1 VTVFRHAYPTSE
13 ANHRRTFLSD
23 QRVQL
28 LFEPQS
34 IAIVG
39 ASSDPAK
46 ASGLPLR
53 NLLQSRFSGKIYP
66 VNPSATEISGIPC
79 YPSVTDLPE
88 APDVAVLMVD
98 ARLSPQVLEECGRK
112 GVKAAVIGSAG
123 FAESGA
129 EGQERQAQLN
139 VIAKQ
144 YDIRVCGPNC
154 HGTFNVIKGI
164 PVGYDHSFSLP
175 LKAGPVAIASHS
187 GALLGVLGHRAV
199 QANQGLS
206 YLVSNGNEMDLDL
219 CDFVEF
225 FLEDE
230 TTKVVAVL
238 MEGLKNGPRFLD
250 LARRSHEL
258 KKTIVVLKVGKSERG
273 AITTMAHTARMAG
286 SGEVYEAAFRQFG
299 VISTDTVE
307 TFLGTAQLAAH
318 QPVPR
323 GGRILVMTSSGAGAS
338 LMADKAGEYG
348 LDLADISAE
357 AKARIPERRSA
368 ILTNPFDTAGASRS
382 PGFLSAVCEAFAAD
396 TANDCLLMF
405 MGPLAVRQDYARNF
419 AAASAKFGKT
429 AAVIINLSEP
439 ELRDVFQQHHIPVF
453 DGATD
458 ACFKM
463 LRGYIDYGHYLRG
476 REGASK
482 ADTVRGS
489 VRPDAEPILRSRG
502 ESSMLSHGATVE
514 LLGACGF
521 KCAANVAVNSL
532 ESAAAGADKLGYP
545 VIIKG
550 LVDGVAHRSAAGLV
564 SEKISNAVEL
574 KNEYGAVRQ
583 AASALT
589 RETLL
594 LSVDKYVPH
603 DLEMILGVKYDATF
617 GPVILC
623 GLGGIFTELLS
634 DYALRLAPLAET
646 DARDMLAS
654 LRAFLVVQK
663 GPAQLKELIDAL
675 LRLSQLAV
683 ELNGKIKAIDINPLV
698 FALDSAEWTVLD
710 AKIHL

>member
-1 VTVFRHAYPTSE
+1 M
-13 ANHRRTFLSD
+13 SD
-23 QRVQL
+23 QRVRL

-53 NLLQSRFSGKIYP
+53 NVLQSRFSGKIYP
-66 VNPSATEISGIPC
+66 VNPRATEISGVRC

-112 GVKAAVIGSAG
+112 GVKAAVVGSAG
-123 FAESGA
+123 FSESGP
-129 EGQERQAQLN
+129 EGQERQEQLSA
-139 VIAKQ
+139 IAKQ

-154 HGTFNVIKGI
+154 HGTLNVIKGI

-175 LKAGPVAIASHS
+175 LKPGPVAIASHS

-338 LMADKAGEYG
+338 LMADKASEYG

-382 PGFLSAVCEAFAAD
+382 PGFLSAVCEAFASD

-405 MGPLAVRQDYARNF
+405 MGPLAVRQEYARNF
-419 AAASAKFGKT
+419 AAASEKFGKT
-429 AAVIINLSEP
+429 AAAIINLSES
-439 ELRDVFQQHHIPVF
+439 EMRDIFQQHHIPVF
-453 DGATD
+453 DAATD

-463 LRGYIDYGHYLRG
+463 LRGYIDHGRFLKSRSLRRQPETRLSEPRAAVAALLETHPGVSMLPHAATVDLLKHYGFQCADYRLASNLRRG
-476 REGASK
+476 RGRGPQAWLSGDSQRHGCECGA
-482 ADTVRGS
+482 
-489 VRPDAEPILRSRG
+489 
-502 ESSMLSHGATVE
+502 
-514 LLGACGF
+514 
-521 KCAANVAVNSL
+521 
-532 ESAAAGADKLGYP
+532 
-545 VIIKG
+545 
-550 LVDGVAHRSAAGLV
+550 
-564 SEKISNAVEL
+564 
-574 KNEYGAVRQ
+574 
-583 AASALT
+583 
-589 RETLL
+589 
-594 LSVDKYVPH
+594 
-603 DLEMILGVKYDATF
+603 
-617 GPVILC
+617 
-623 GLGGIFTELLS
+623 
-634 DYALRLAPLAET
+634 
-646 DARDMLAS
+646 
-654 LRAFLVVQK
+654 
-663 GPAQLKELIDAL
+663 
-675 LRLSQLAV
+675 
-683 ELNGKIKAIDINPLV
+683 
-698 FALDSAEWTVLD
+698 
-710 AKIHL
+710 

>member
-1 VTVFRHAYPTSE
+1 
-13 ANHRRTFLSD
+13 LSD
-23 QRVQL
+23 QRVRL
-28 LFEPQS
+28 FFEPQS

-53 NLLQSRFSGKIYP
+53 NVLQSRFSGKIYA
-66 VNPSATEISGIPC
+66 VNPRATEISGVPC

-112 GVKAAVIGSAG
+112 GIKTAVIGSAG
-123 FAESGA
+123 FSEAGE
-129 EGQERQAQLN
+129 EGRERQEHLSR
-139 VIAKQ
+139 IAKQ

-175 LKAGPVAIASHS
+175 LKPGPVAIASHS

-206 YLVSNGNEMDLDL
+206 YLVNNGNEMDLDL
-219 CDFVEF
+219 CDFMEF

-230 TTKVVAVL
+230 TTQVVAVL

-273 AITTMAHTARMAG
+273 AITTLAHTARMAG

-338 LMADKAGEYG
+338 LMADKASEYG

-382 PGFLSAVCEAFAAD
+382 PGFLSAVCEAFASD

-405 MGPLAVRQDYARNF
+405 MGPLAVRQEYARNF
-419 AAASAKFGKT
+419 AAASEKFGKT
-429 AAVIINLSEP
+429 AAAIINLSEP
-439 ELRDVFQQHHIPVF
+439 EMRDIFQQHHIPVF
-453 DGATD
+453 DAATD

-463 LRGYIDYGHYLRG
+463 LRGYIDHGRFLKTRSLR
-476 REGASK
+476 RQ
-482 ADTVRGS
+482 AD
-489 VRPDAEPILRSRG
+489 LRSSKPRTAVAAILKAHPG
-502 ESSMLSHGATVE
+502 VSMLPHAATVD
-514 LLGACGF
+514 LLKHYGF
-521 KCAANVAVNSL
+521 QCADYRFASNYDEAGD
-532 ESAAAGADKLGYP
+532 AARKLGFP
-545 VIIKG
+545 VILKG
-550 LVDGVAHRSAAGLV
+550 MVANVAHRSDAGLV
-564 SEKISNAVEL
+564 SRKISNEAELQQEFAALETKALQTTNGSATIGVE
-574 KNEYGAVRQ
+574 
-583 AASALT
+583 
-589 RETLL
+589 
-594 LSVDKYVPH
+594 KYFPH
-603 DLEMILGVKYDATF
+603 DLEVILGVKYDASF

-623 GLGGIFTELLS
+623 GLGGIFTEILK
-634 DYALRLAPLAET
+634 DYALRLAPLT
-646 DARDMLAS
+646 DDDARDMLS
-654 LRAFLVVQK
+654 LLKAFPILEK
-663 GPAQLKELIDAL
+663 AAALDSLTDAL
-675 LRLSQLAV
+675 LRLSDLAV
-683 ELNGKIKAIDINPLV
+683 ELSGKIAAVDINPIGLQAHSSE
-698 FALDSAEWTVLD
+698 ALVLD
-710 AKIHL
+710 AKIHI

>member
-1 VTVFRHAYPTSE
+1 V
-13 ANHRRTFLSD
+13 SD
-23 QRVQL
+23 QRVRL
-28 LFEPQS
+28 FFEPES

-39 ASSDPAK
+39 ASSDPSK

-53 NLLQSRFSGKIYP
+53 NLLNSKFSGKIYL
-66 VNPSATEISGIPC
+66 VNPRATEISGIRS
-79 YPSVTDLPE
+79 YPSVMELPE
-88 APDVAVLMVD
+88 TPDVAVLMVD
-98 ARLSPQVLEECGRK
+98 ARLSPQVLDECGRK
-112 GVKAAVIGSAG
+112 GIKGAVIGSAG
-123 FAESGA
+123 FAESGT

-139 VIAKQ
+139 AIAKQ

-175 LKAGPVAIASHS
+175 IKSGPVAIASHS

-273 AITTMAHTARMAG
+273 AITTLAHTARMAG

-307 TFLGTAQLAAH
+307 TFLATAQLAAH

-338 LMADKAGEYG
+338 LMADKASEYG

-357 AKARIPERRSA
+357 AKARIPERRTA

-405 MGPLAVRQDYARNF
+405 MGPLAVRQEYARNF
-419 AAASAKFGKT
+419 AAASDKFGKT
-429 AAVIINLSEP
+429 AAAIINLSEP
-439 ELRDVFQQHHIPVF
+439 EMRDIFQQHHIPVF

-458 ACFKM
+458 ACFKV
-463 LRGYIDYGHYLRG
+463 LRGYIDHGRFLKRRNLR
-476 REGASK
+476 RQ
-482 ADTVRGS
+482 
-489 VRPDAEPILRSRG
+489 AETRSSEPRAGVAAILKTHAG
-502 ESSMLSHGATVE
+502 MSMLPYAPTVD
-514 LLGACGF
+514 LLKHYGF
-521 KCAANVAVNSL
+521 RCADYRFASNDDEAGDAARNLGFPVILKGMAANVA
-532 ESAAAGADKLGYP
+532 
-545 VIIKG
+545 
-550 LVDGVAHRSAAGLV
+550 HRSDAGLV
-564 SEKISNAVEL
+564 SRKISNEAELQQEYAALEAMALKTTNRSATVSVE
-574 KNEYGAVRQ
+574 
-583 AASALT
+583 
-589 RETLL
+589 
-594 LSVDKYVPH
+594 KYFSH
-603 DLEMILGVKYDATF
+603 DLEVILGVNYDTTF

-623 GLGGIFTELLS
+623 GLGGIFTEILK
-634 DYALRLAPLAET
+634 DYALRLAPLT
-646 DARDMLAS
+646 GDDARDMLSS
-654 LRAFLVVQK
+654 LKAFSILDK
-663 GPAQLKELIDAL
+663 AAALDSMIDAL
-675 LRLSQLAV
+675 LQLSDLAMD
-683 ELNGKIKAIDINPLV
+683 LNGKVAAIDINPL
-698 FALDSAEWTVLD
+698 ALRSDPSAVLVLD
-710 AKIHL
+710 AKIHR

>member
-1 VTVFRHAYPTSE
+1 M
-13 ANHRRTFLSD
+13 SD
-23 QRVQL
+23 QRVRL

-53 NLLQSRFSGKIYP
+53 NVLQSRFSGKIYP
-66 VNPSATEISGIPC
+66 VNPRATEISGVAC

-139 VIAKQ
+139 AIAKQ

-175 LKAGPVAIASHS
+175 LKPGPVAIASHS

-230 TTKVVAVL
+230 ATKVVAVL

-307 TFLGTAQLAAH
+307 TFLATAQLAAH

-338 LMADKAGEYG
+338 LMADKANEYG
-348 LDLADISAE
+348 LDLADISEE

-405 MGPLAVRQDYARNF
+405 MGPLAVRQEYARNF
-419 AAASAKFGKT
+419 AAASEKFGKT
-429 AAVIINLSEP
+429 AAAIINLSEP
-439 ELRDVFQQHHIPVF
+439 EMRDIFQQHHIPVF

-463 LRGYIDYGHYLRG
+463 VRGYIDHGRFLKTQNLR
-476 REGASK
+476 RQ
-482 ADTVRGS
+482 
-489 VRPDAEPILRSRG
+489 AETRSSEPRTAVAAILKTHAG
-502 ESSMLSHGATVE
+502 MSMLPHAPTVD
-514 LLGACGF
+514 LLKHYGF
-521 KCAANVAVNSL
+521 QCADYRFASNDDEAGD
-532 ESAAAGADKLGYP
+532 AARNLGFP
-545 VIIKG
+545 VILKG
-550 LVDGVAHRSAAGLV
+550 MVADVAHRSDVGLV
-564 SEKISNAVEL
+564 SRKISNEAELEQELAALEARALKTTNGSAAV
-574 KNEYGAVRQ
+574 
-583 AASALT
+583 
-589 RETLL
+589 
-594 LSVDKYVPH
+594 SVEKYFPH
-603 DLEMILGVKYDATF
+603 DLEVILGVNYDATF

-623 GLGGIFTELLS
+623 GLGGIFTEILK
-634 DYALRLAPLAET
+634 DYTLRLAPLTED

-654 LRAFLVVQK
+654 LKAFPILDK
-663 GPAQLKELIDAL
+663 AAAIDFLTDAL
-675 LRLSQLAV
+675 LRLSDLAV
-683 ELNGKIKAIDINPLV
+683 ELNGKIAALDINPLGLRSDPP
-698 FALDSAEWTVLD
+698 AGLVLD
-710 AKIHL
+710 AKVHIRRTELESRT

>member
-1 VTVFRHAYPTSE
+1 M
-13 ANHRRTFLSD
+13 SD

-53 NLLQSRFSGKIYP
+53 NLLQSRFSGKIYL
-66 VNPSATEISGIPC
+66 VNPRAAEISGIPC

-88 APDVAVLMVD
+88 VPDVAVLMVD

-112 GVKAAVIGSAG
+112 GVKAAVVGSAG
-123 FAESGA
+123 FSESGP
-129 EGQERQAQLN
+129 EGQDRQAQLN
-139 VIAKQ
+139 TIAKQ

-175 LKAGPVAIASHS
+175 LKPGPVAIASHS

-299 VISTDTVE
+299 VISTDTME
-307 TFLGTAQLAAH
+307 TFLGAAQLAAH

-323 GGRILVMTSSGAGAS
+323 GGRLFVMTSSGAGAS
-338 LMADKAGEYG
+338 LMADKASEYG
-348 LDLADISAE
+348 LELADISEE
-357 AKARIPERRSA
+357 AKGRIPQRRSA
-368 ILTNPFDTAGASRS
+368 ILTNPFDTAGTSRA
-382 PGFLSAVCEAFAAD
+382 PGFLSSVCEAFAAD
-396 TANDCLLMF
+396 GANDCMLMYL
-405 MGPLAVRQDYARNF
+405 GPLAVRHEYARNF
-419 AAASAKFGKT
+419 AASAEKFGKT
-429 AAVIINLSEP
+429 AAAIINLSEP
-439 ELRDVFQQHHIPVF
+439 DVREIFQQHHIPVF

-458 ACFKM
+458 ACFKI
-463 LRGYIDYGHYLRG
+463 LRSYIDYGRFV
-476 REGASK
+476 RERASK
-482 ADTVRGS
+482 
-489 VRPDAEPILRSRG
+489 LQQRSNSTATRG
-502 ESSMLSHGATVE
+502 EPKTVLKSHPGISMLPPSATVE
-514 LLGACGF
+514 LLKHYGF
-521 KCAANVAVNSL
+521 QCADYRLVSNCEEARD
-532 ESAAAGADKLGYP
+532 AAAKLGLP
-545 VIIKG
+545 VILKG
-550 LVDGVAHRSAAGLV
+550 VVANVAHRSDAGLV
-564 SEKISNAVEL
+564 SQKISNEEELRHEYVALEAKAREMAKRSVAISVE
-574 KNEYGAVRQ
+574 
-583 AASALT
+583 
-589 RETLL
+589 
-594 LSVDKYVPH
+594 KYFAH
-603 DLEMILGVKYDATF
+603 ELEVILGVKYDSTF

-623 GLGGIFTELLS
+623 GLGGVFTEILK
-634 DYALRLAPLAET
+634 DYALRLAPLTET
-646 DARDMLAS
+646 DARDMFSS
-654 LRAFLVVQK
+654 LRAFPVLQK
-663 GPAQLKELIDAL
+663 SPAQLKGLIDAL
-675 LRLSQLAV
+675 LQLSQLAV
-683 ELNGKIKAIDINPLV
+683 ELNGKIKAIDINPLML
-698 FALDSAEWTVLD
+698 ASDSSEWTVLD